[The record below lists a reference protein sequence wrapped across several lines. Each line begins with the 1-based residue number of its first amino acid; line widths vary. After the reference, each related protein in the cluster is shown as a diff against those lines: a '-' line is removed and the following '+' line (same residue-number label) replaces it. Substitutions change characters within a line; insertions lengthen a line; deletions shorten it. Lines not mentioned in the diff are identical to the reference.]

1 MFITLADIHGKG
13 FGDTDKKQAMMLNS
27 IGKDVVRGIP
37 AVSDKKDF
45 LICSVS
51 VEEVGESSLFVHFVD
66 GLEYFVDED
75 IIEDVIEGI
84 EMDLVDPSAALNVF
98 YKAILVVGIVG
109 EIQPGS
115 VNGEEAK
122 TVELL

>member
-1 MFITLADIHGKG
+1 
-13 FGDTDKKQAMMLNS
+13 MLNS

-98 YKAILVVGIVG
+98 YKGILVVGIVG